1 MNIFKDITVIIVT
14 YKSHHIIDSAINNF
28 DKRFK
33 VLISE
38 NTNDNSFKDYIEK
51 KYSNCNVSLLGDNLG
66 VSYAVNHSLVKVKSK
81 YAFFITPDVITIK
94 DCLKKLY
101 STLEFNPRIAII
113 SARDINSKINK
124 LYGFI
129 PELKKVIKNN
139 QKNLKFVDWVL
150 GGALLI
156 NMKNLDKIG
165 FFDKNFFLDFE
176 EIDLCTRARKL
187 DFDVVLH
194 TNALTKNLKHGSVN
208 TKNIQSLK
216 RQRLWHYGWSIF
228 YFNKKHFGY
237 LASIKKTFY
246 VFLISLLKVIYHS
259 ILFDFSIAY
268 NHIFLIKGYFN
279 SLLGNKSFYRSN
291 L

>member
-38 NTNDNSFKDYIEK
+38 NTNDNSFKGYIEK
-51 KYSNCNVSLLGDNLG
+51 KYSNCKVSLVGDNLG

-81 YAFFITPDVITIK
+81 YAFFITPDVILLNE
-94 DCLKKLY
+94 CLKKLY
-101 STLEFNPRIAII
+101 STLEFNPKIAII
-113 SARDINSKINK
+113 SARDNNSKIKK
-124 LYGFI
+124 LYGFV
-129 PELKKVIKNN
+129 PELKKKIIKD

-156 NMKNLDKIG
+156 NMKNLYQIG
-165 FFDKNFFLDFE
+165 LFDKNYFLDFE
-176 EIDLCTRARKL
+176 EIDLCIRARKL
-187 DFDVVLH
+187 DFHIVLH
-194 TNALTKNLKHGSVN
+194 TNALSKNLKHGSVN
-208 TKNIQSLK
+208 TENIQYLK

-237 LASIKKTFY
+237 LASIKKTFHI
-246 VFLISLLKVIYHS
+246 FLISLLKVIYHS
-259 ILFDFSIAY
+259 ILFDFNNAY